1 LHWEHWT
8 LSFKPV
14 KKKPASA
21 SWAAIKSDFDSSSSL
36 GLGKRKDRR
45 GRSQPVLPDGILPN
59 QKSQFG
65 SILEGFVMV
74 DVHFV
79 YFTAKWYILCP
90 LSTVIVI
97 WNLLFPFWDIV
108 PRKIWQPWS
117 RQRMTSLGSNCLMRW
132 KYESTYLT
140 AFSHKN
146 WRGLGT

>member
-1 LHWEHWT
+1 
-8 LSFKPV
+8 V

-74 DVHFV
+74 DIGIFMSILSILRPNGTFYVH
-79 YFTAKWYILCP
+79 
-90 LSTVIVI
+90 
-97 WNLLFPFWDIV
+97 
-108 PRKIWQPWS
+108 
-117 RQRMTSLGSNCLMRW
+117 
-132 KYESTYLT
+132 
-140 AFSHKN
+140 
-146 WRGLGT
+146 